1 MKFYNREEELKS
13 LKEIELSSKQSSKM
27 TIIYGRRRV
36 GKTTLVKKAYDKKV
50 YLFISKKSE
59 ALLVQE
65 FVTIIENEL
74 NTKILGEFKSFTKL
88 LEYLLLLSQNRPFTL
103 IIDEFQEF
111 FYINSSIFSDI
122 QNLWDEYKDNS
133 KLNIIFCGSIYSL
146 MKKIFE
152 NQKEPLFNRANNKL
166 LLKPFKI
173 DTIKEYMIDNNPNYT
188 AMDIFALYIFT
199 GGVAKYLEIFYDKGS
214 FSYEDM
220 LESIFSYNSLFIDE
234 GKNIL
239 IEEFGKE
246 YTTYFSILSLIASSK
261 TSRSE
266 IESILEKN
274 IGGYLDRLENE
285 YSIIKKIK
293 PILAKEGSRT
303 IKYEIIDNFLAFWF
317 RFIFK
322 YKSAVEIENYEF
334 LKEIVKRDFNT
345 FSGKFLEKYFKEQ
358 LLLTKIYSIIGSYW
372 ERGNQNEIDII
383 AVDELNKNLLIAEVK
398 INRRKI
404 NLNIL
409 EKKAKNII
417 PKFKGYKIEYRGFSL
432 EDITQTIQ

>member
-1 MKFYNREEELKS
+1 MKFYNRQRELNN
-13 LKEIELSSKQSSKM
+13 LKEIELSSKSSSKM
-27 TIIYGRRRV
+27 SIIYGRRRV

-50 YLFISKKSE
+50 YLFVSKKNE

-65 FVTIIENEL
+65 FVLIIENEL
-74 NTKILGEFKSFTKL
+74 DTKILGEFKSFVKL
-88 LEYLLLLSQNRPFTL
+88 FEYLLILSQTKPFTL

-122 QNLWDEYKDNS
+122 QNLWDEYKNS
-133 KLNIIFCGSIYSL
+133 TKLNLIFCGSIYSL

-152 NQKEPLFNRANNKL
+152 NQKEPLFNRANNKI

-173 DTIKEYMIDNNPNYT
+173 DTLQEYMIDNNPSYT
-188 AMDIFALYIFT
+188 PMDMLALYIFS

-220 LESIFSYNSLFIDE
+220 LKSIFAYNSLFIDE

-293 PILAKEGSRT
+293 PILAKEGSRNV
-303 IKYEIIDNFLAFWF
+303 KYEIIDNFLAFWF
-317 RFIFK
+317 RFVFK

-334 LKEIVKRDFNT
+334 LQELVRRDFNT
-345 FSGKFLEKYFKEQ
+345 FAGKFLEKYIKEK
-358 LLLTKIYSIIGSYW
+358 LSLTKRYSIIGSYW
-372 ERGNQNEIDII
+372 ERGNKNEIDIVAI
-383 AVDELNKNLLIAEVK
+383 DELNKNLLIAEVK
-398 INRRKI
+398 LNKNKI
-404 NLNIL
+404 NLNLL
-409 EKKAKNII
+409 EQKSKNLI
-417 PKFKGYKIEYRGFSL
+417 PKFKDYHIEYKGFSL
-432 EDITQTIQ
+432 EDVL

>member
-1 MKFYNREEELKS
+1 MKFYNRQQELNN
-13 LKEIELSSKQSSKM
+13 LKEIELSSKNSSKM
-27 TIIYGRRRV
+27 SIIYGRRRV

-50 YLFISKKSE
+50 YLFVSKKNE
-59 ALLVQE
+59 ALLIQE
-65 FVTIIENEL
+65 FVLIIENEL
-74 NTKILGEFKSFTKL
+74 DTKILGEFKSFVKL
-88 LEYLLLLSQNRPFTL
+88 FEYLLILSQTKPFTL

-122 QNLWDEYKDNS
+122 QNLWDEYKDS
-133 KLNIIFCGSIYSL
+133 TKLNLIFCGSIYSL

-152 NQKEPLFNRANNKL
+152 NQKEPLFNRANNKI

-173 DTIKEYMIDNNPNYT
+173 DTLQEYMIDNNPSYT
-188 AMDIFALYIFT
+188 PMDMLALYIFS

-220 LESIFSYNSLFIDE
+220 LKSIFAYNSLFIDE

-293 PILAKEGSRT
+293 PILAKEGSRNV
-303 IKYEIIDNFLAFWF
+303 KYEIIDNFLAFWF
-317 RFIFK
+317 RFVFK

-334 LKEIVKRDFNT
+334 LQELVRRDFNT
-345 FSGKFLEKYFKEQ
+345 FAGKFLEKYIKEK
-358 LLLTKIYSIIGSYW
+358 LSLTKRYSIIGSYW
-372 ERGNQNEIDII
+372 ERGNKNEIDIV

-398 INRRKI
+398 LNKNKI
-404 NLNIL
+404 NLNLL
-409 EKKAKNII
+409 EQKSKNLI
-417 PKFKGYKIEYRGFSL
+417 PKFKNYHIEYKGFSL
-432 EDITQTIQ
+432 EDVL

>member
-1 MKFYNREEELKS
+1 MKFYNRQRELNN
-13 LKEIELSSKQSSKM
+13 LKEIELSSKSSSKM
-27 TIIYGRRRV
+27 SIIYGRRRV

-50 YLFISKKSE
+50 YLFVSKKNE

-65 FVTIIENEL
+65 FVLIIENEL
-74 NTKILGEFKSFTKL
+74 DTKILGEFKSFVKL
-88 LEYLLLLSQNRPFTL
+88 FEYLLILSQTKPFTL

-122 QNLWDEYKDNS
+122 QNLWDEYKNS
-133 KLNIIFCGSIYSL
+133 TKLNLIFCGSIYSL

-152 NQKEPLFNRANNKL
+152 NQKEPLFNRANNKI

-173 DTIKEYMIDNNPNYT
+173 DTLQEYMIDNNPSYT
-188 AMDIFALYIFT
+188 PMDMLALYIFS

-220 LESIFSYNSLFIDE
+220 LKSIFAYNSLFIDE

-293 PILAKEGSRT
+293 PILAKEGSRNV
-303 IKYEIIDNFLAFWF
+303 KYEIIDNFLAFWF
-317 RFIFK
+317 RFVFK

-334 LKEIVKRDFNT
+334 LQELVRRDFNT
-345 FSGKFLEKYFKEQ
+345 FAGKFLEKYIKEK
-358 LLLTKIYSIIGSYW
+358 LSLTKRYSIIGSYW
-372 ERGNQNEIDII
+372 ERGNKNEIDIV

-398 INRRKI
+398 LNKNKI
-404 NLNIL
+404 NLNLL
-409 EKKAKNII
+409 EQKSKNLI
-417 PKFKGYKIEYRGFSL
+417 PKFKDYHIEYKGFSL
-432 EDITQTIQ
+432 EDVL

>member
-1 MKFYNREEELKS
+1 MKFYNRQQELNN
-13 LKEIELSSKQSSKM
+13 LKEIELSSKNSSKM
-27 TIIYGRRRV
+27 SIIYGRRRV

-50 YLFISKKSE
+50 YLFVSKKNE

-65 FVTIIENEL
+65 FVLIIENEL
-74 NTKILGEFKSFTKL
+74 DTKILGEFKSFVKL
-88 LEYLLLLSQNRPFTL
+88 FEYLLILSQTKPFTL

-122 QNLWDEYKDNS
+122 QNLWDEYKDS
-133 KLNIIFCGSIYSL
+133 TKLNLIFCGSIYSL

-152 NQKEPLFNRANNKL
+152 NQKEPLFNRANNKI

-173 DTIKEYMIDNNPNYT
+173 DTLQEYMIDNNPSYT
-188 AMDIFALYIFT
+188 PMDMLALYIFS

-220 LESIFSYNSLFIDE
+220 LKSIFAYNSLFIDE

-293 PILAKEGSRT
+293 PILAKEGSRNV
-303 IKYEIIDNFLAFWF
+303 KYEIIDNFLAFWF
-317 RFIFK
+317 RFVFK

-334 LKEIVKRDFNT
+334 LQELVRRDFNT
-345 FSGKFLEKYFKEQ
+345 FAGKFLEKYIKEK
-358 LLLTKIYSIIGSYW
+358 LSLTKRYSIIGSYW
-372 ERGNQNEIDII
+372 ERGNKNEIDIV

-398 INRRKI
+398 LNKNKI
-404 NLNIL
+404 NLNLL
-409 EKKAKNII
+409 EQKSKNLI
-417 PKFKGYKIEYRGFSL
+417 PKFKDYHIEYKGFSL
-432 EDITQTIQ
+432 EDVL

>member
-1 MKFYNREEELKS
+1 MKFYNRQQELNN
-13 LKEIELSSKQSSKM
+13 LKEIELSSKNSSKM
-27 TIIYGRRRV
+27 SIIYGRRRV

-50 YLFISKKSE
+50 YLFVSKKNE

-65 FVTIIENEL
+65 FVLIIENEL
-74 NTKILGEFKSFTKL
+74 DSKILGEFKSFVKL
-88 LEYLLLLSQNRPFTL
+88 FEYLLILSQTKPFTL

-122 QNLWDEYKDNS
+122 QNLWDEYKNS
-133 KLNIIFCGSIYSL
+133 TKLNLIFCGSIYSL

-152 NQKEPLFNRANNKL
+152 NQKEPLFNRANNKI

-173 DTIKEYMIDNNPNYT
+173 DTLQEYMIDNNPSYT
-188 AMDIFALYIFT
+188 PMDMLALYIFS

-220 LESIFSYNSLFIDE
+220 LKSIFAYNSLFIDE

-293 PILAKEGSRT
+293 PILAKEGSRNV
-303 IKYEIIDNFLAFWF
+303 KYEIIDNFLAFWF
-317 RFIFK
+317 RFVFK

-334 LKEIVKRDFNT
+334 LQELVRRDFNT
-345 FSGKFLEKYFKEQ
+345 FAGKFLEKYIKEK
-358 LLLTKIYSIIGSYW
+358 LSLTKRYSIIGSYW
-372 ERGNQNEIDII
+372 ERGNKNEIDIV

-398 INRRKI
+398 LNKNKI
-404 NLNIL
+404 NLNLL
-409 EKKAKNII
+409 EQKSKNLI
-417 PKFKGYKIEYRGFSL
+417 PKFKDYHIEYKGFSL
-432 EDITQTIQ
+432 EDVL

>member
-1 MKFYNREEELKS
+1 MKFYNRQQELNN
-13 LKEIELSSKQSSKM
+13 LKEIELSSKNSSKM
-27 TIIYGRRRV
+27 SIIYGRRRV

-50 YLFISKKSE
+50 YLFVSKKNE

-65 FVTIIENEL
+65 FVLIIENEL
-74 NTKILGEFKSFTKL
+74 DTKILGEFKSFVKL
-88 LEYLLLLSQNRPFTL
+88 FEYLLILSQTKPFTL

-122 QNLWDEYKDNS
+122 QNLWDEYKDS
-133 KLNIIFCGSIYSL
+133 TKLNLIFCGSIYSL

-152 NQKEPLFNRANNKL
+152 NQKEPLFNRANNKI

-173 DTIKEYMIDNNPNYT
+173 DTLQEYMIDNNPSYT
-188 AMDIFALYIFT
+188 PMDMLALYIFS

-220 LESIFSYNSLFIDE
+220 LKSIFAYNSLFIDE

-293 PILAKEGSRT
+293 PILAKEGSRNV
-303 IKYEIIDNFLAFWF
+303 KYEIIDNFLAFWF
-317 RFIFK
+317 RFVFK

-334 LKEIVKRDFNT
+334 LQELVRRDFNT
-345 FSGKFLEKYFKEQ
+345 FAGKFLEKYIKEK
-358 LLLTKIYSIIGSYW
+358 LSLTKRYSIIGSYW
-372 ERGNQNEIDII
+372 ERGNKNEIDIV

-398 INRRKI
+398 LNKNKI
-404 NLNIL
+404 NLNLL
-409 EKKAKNII
+409 EQKSKNLI
-417 PKFKGYKIEYRGFSL
+417 PKFKDYHIEYKSFSL
-432 EDITQTIQ
+432 EDVL

>member
-1 MKFYNREEELKS
+1 MKFYNRQRELNN
-13 LKEIELSSKQSSKM
+13 LKEIELSSKNSSKM
-27 TIIYGRRRV
+27 SIIYGRRRV

-50 YLFISKKSE
+50 YLFVSKKNE

-65 FVTIIENEL
+65 FVLIIENEL
-74 NTKILGEFKSFTKL
+74 DTKILGEFKSFVKL
-88 LEYLLLLSQNRPFTL
+88 FEYLLILSQTKPFTL

-122 QNLWDEYKDNS
+122 QNLWDEYKNS
-133 KLNIIFCGSIYSL
+133 TKLNLIFCGSIYSL

-152 NQKEPLFNRANNKL
+152 NQKEPLFNRANNKI

-173 DTIKEYMIDNNPNYT
+173 DTLQEYMIDNNPSYT
-188 AMDIFALYIFT
+188 PMDMLALYIFS

-220 LESIFSYNSLFIDE
+220 LKSIFAYNSLFIDE

-293 PILAKEGSRT
+293 PILAKEGSRNV
-303 IKYEIIDNFLAFWF
+303 KYEIIDNFLAFWF
-317 RFIFK
+317 RFVFK

-334 LKEIVKRDFNT
+334 LQELVRRDFNT
-345 FSGKFLEKYFKEQ
+345 FAGKFLEKYIKEK
-358 LLLTKIYSIIGSYW
+358 LSLTKRYSIIGSYW
-372 ERGNQNEIDII
+372 ERGNKNEIDIV

-398 INRRKI
+398 LNKNKI
-404 NLNIL
+404 NLNLL
-409 EKKAKNII
+409 EQKSKNLI
-417 PKFKGYKIEYRGFSL
+417 PKFKDYHIEYKGFSL
-432 EDITQTIQ
+432 EDVL